1 METLKRIDTILDS
14 MKTEPLSYI
23 VPMVMSIA
31 LECKDYQGYSLL
43 AHWNCPLC
51 DEVSA
56 NAVQRDEIVSALIQ
70 EGLSKE
76 DANELEFQTTKQY
89 MNMKSIGGGDI
100 LAHSVKE
107 MEQWISGYES
117 VMSSPPHSKEKI
129 VQLNERKKQIE
140 QQYELL
146 RSYIVSKLTSYRRKL
161 KKKEEPYIVGYTGK
175 SNTEKKK
182 YQIFVS
188 STYSDLKEERAAVM
202 QCLLEMNCIPV
213 GMEQFP
219 ASNMNQMDYI
229 RMMLDDCDYYVLVLG
244 GRYGS
249 LDTDGTGFT
258 EKEYDY
264 AIKHGIPVM
273 SFVVDDIGKLPSAKC
288 EITDLGRNKL
298 KDFRTKVCS
307 GKLVKFYSD
316 IGSLKAAVAVSLNRC
331 IQDFPA
337 IGWIRGNTSSPV
349 EGVDEEDDLKAKVLK
364 ILEEHTTTDADID
377 DMFMSAPRENQD
389 GITQPAV
396 QLDGMRAFV
405 EEIIKVLPSGGV
417 KNK

>member
-1 METLKRIDTILDS
+1 MEALEIIDTILDS

-23 VPMVMSIA
+23 VPMVMPIA

-56 NAVQRDEIVSALIQ
+56 NAVQREGIVSTLIQ

-76 DANELEFQTTKQY
+76 DANELEFQATKQY
-89 MNMKSIGGGDI
+89 MSMKSIGGGDI

-107 MEQWISGYES
+107 MEKWISGYES

-140 QQYELL
+140 QQYDLL
-146 RSYIVSKLTSYRRKL
+146 RSFIVSKLTSYRRKL
-161 KKKEEPYIVGYTGK
+161 KKKEEPYIVRYTGK
-175 SNTEKKK
+175 SNTVKKK
-182 YQIFVS
+182 YQVFVS

-288 EITDLGRNKL
+288 EITDVGRNKL

>member
-1 METLKRIDTILDS
+1 MEALEIIDTILDS

-23 VPMVMSIA
+23 VPMVMPIA

-56 NAVQRDEIVSALIQ
+56 NAVQREEIVSTLIQ

-76 DANELEFQTTKQY
+76 DANELEFQATKQY
-89 MNMKSIGGGDI
+89 MSMKSIGGGDI

-140 QQYELL
+140 QQYDLL
-146 RSYIVSKLTSYRRKL
+146 RSFIVSKLTSYRRKL
-161 KKKEEPYIVGYTGK
+161 KKKEEPYIVRYTGK
-175 SNTEKKK
+175 SNTVKKK
-182 YQIFVS
+182 YQVFVS

-288 EITDLGRNKL
+288 EITDVGRNKL

-349 EGVDEEDDLKAKVLK
+349 EGVDEEDGLKAKVLK

-389 GITQPAV
+389 GITQPSV

>member
-23 VPMVMSIA
+23 VPMVMPIA

-56 NAVQRDEIVSALIQ
+56 NAVQREEIVSILIQ

-76 DANELEFQTTKQY
+76 DGNELEFQATKQY
-89 MNMKSIGGGDI
+89 MSMKSIGDGDI

-107 MEQWISGYES
+107 MEQWLSGYES

-146 RSYIVSKLTSYRRKL
+146 RSFIVSKLTSYRRNL
-161 KKKEEPYIVGYTGK
+161 KKKEDSYIMGYIGK
-175 SNTEKKK
+175 SNTAKKK
-182 YQIFVS
+182 YQVFVS

-229 RMMLDDCDYYVLVLG
+229 SMMLDDCDYYVLVLG

-249 LDTDGTGFT
+249 LDTDGIGFT

-264 AIKHGIPVM
+264 AVKHSIPVM
-273 SFVVDDIGKLPSAKC
+273 SFVVDDIGKLASAKC
-288 EITDLGRNKL
+288 ESTDLGRSKL
-298 KDFRTKVCS
+298 TDFRTKVCS

-337 IGWIRGNTSSPV
+337 IGWIRGNTSPLV
-349 EGVDEEDDLKAKVLK
+349 ESVNEEDDLKTKVLK
-364 ILEEHTTTDADID
+364 ILEEHTAT
-377 DMFMSAPRENQD
+377 
-389 GITQPAV
+389 
-396 QLDGMRAFV
+396 
-405 EEIIKVLPSGGV
+405 
-417 KNK
+417 

>member
-1 METLKRIDTILDS
+1 METLRRIDTILDS

-23 VPMVMSIA
+23 VPMVMPIA

-56 NAVQRDEIVSALIQ
+56 NAVQRDEMVSTLIQ

-76 DANELEFQTTKQY
+76 DANDLELQATKQY
-89 MNMKSIGGGDI
+89 MRMKSIGEGDI

-117 VMSSPPHSKEKI
+117 VMSNPPYSKEKI

-146 RSYIVSKLTSYRRKL
+146 RSFIVSKLTFYRRNL
-161 KKKEEPYIVGYTGK
+161 KKKDSYIMGYTGK
-175 SNTEKKK
+175 SNTAKKK
-182 YQIFVS
+182 YQVFVS

-249 LDTDGTGFT
+249 LDTDGIGFT

-273 SFVVDDIGKLPSAKC
+273 SFVVDDIGKLASAKC
-288 EITDLGRNKL
+288 ESTDLGRSKL
-298 KDFRTKVCS
+298 TDFRTKVCS

-337 IGWIRGNTSSPV
+337 IGWIRGNISSPV
-349 EGVDEEDDLKAKVLK
+349 EGVDEGDDLKTKVLK
-364 ILEEHTTTDADID
+364 ILEEHTATEADID
-377 DMFMSAPRENQD
+377 DMFVSVPRENQSS
-389 GITQPAV
+389 IAQPAV
-396 QLDGMRAFV
+396 PLDGMRAFV
-405 EEIIKVLPSGGV
+405 EEIVKVLPSGGV

>member
-1 METLKRIDTILDS
+1 M
-14 MKTEPLSYI
+14 
-23 VPMVMSIA
+23 
-31 LECKDYQGYSLL
+31 
-43 AHWNCPLC
+43 
-51 DEVSA
+51 
-56 NAVQRDEIVSALIQ
+56 
-70 EGLSKE
+70 
-76 DANELEFQTTKQY
+76 
-89 MNMKSIGGGDI
+89 
-100 LAHSVKE
+100 
-107 MEQWISGYES
+107 
-117 VMSSPPHSKEKI
+117 
-129 VQLNERKKQIE
+129 
-140 QQYELL
+140 
-146 RSYIVSKLTSYRRKL
+146 
-161 KKKEEPYIVGYTGK
+161 
-175 SNTEKKK
+175 
-182 YQIFVS
+182 
-188 STYSDLKEERAAVM
+188 
-202 QCLLEMNCIPV
+202 
-213 GMEQFP
+213 
-219 ASNMNQMDYI
+219 
-229 RMMLDDCDYYVLVLG
+229 LVLG

-273 SFVVDDIGKLPSAKC
+273 SFVVDDIGKLPNAKC